1 VSEFTGHKAGIT
13 SLAAGYGNRGPLLVS
28 GSEDKTSR
36 LWDTRSGKAI
46 CGVVG
51 FEKEVV
57 AADFVGDSS
66 IAIASGASISLYDQ
80 RYIGTVHNARNS
92 GAVYVCKDDSG
103 ESEIQA
109 ISTRGDFVAFVD
121 DDGRLGVFDI
131 TDPEMLTGKS
141 VRFSSDGHDAMAA
154 CVCFHPE
161 EPVVAT
167 GAFDRQVCVWD
178 VASEKVIRRSVA
190 RPIAESAQHVGAGAP
205 GATTSNMVNPPFVYA
220 LDFVPGFAYADD
232 VPNKEED
239 REQWMVVS
247 GHADG
252 RIMCTGAKSAVCWTD
267 CHSYSITA
275 LRFMRSHPEIL
286 ATAGLDRTIKL
297 WNSDSIISPD
307 NVDGDNE
314 DSAAVVRDSLPL
326 LAHID
331 LAAKPDTLAT
341 FEEASVI
348 YTDENNS
355 VVAFAIV

>member
-1 VSEFTGHKAGIT
+1 M
-13 SLAAGYGNRGPLLVS
+13 
-28 GSEDKTSR
+28 
-36 LWDTRSGKAI
+36 
-46 CGVVG
+46 
-51 FEKEVV
+51 
-57 AADFVGDSS
+57 AADFVGDIS
-66 IAIASGASISLYDQ
+66 IAIASGTSMSLYDQ
-80 RYIGTVHNARNS
+80 RYIGIVHNARNS
-92 GAVYVCKDDSG
+92 GAVYVCKGDSG

-121 DDGRLGVFDI
+121 DGGRLGVFDI

-141 VRFSSDGHDAMAA
+141 ARFSNDGHDAMAA

-167 GAFDRQVCVWD
+167 GAFDQQVCVWD

-190 RPIAESAQHVGAGAP
+190 RPIVESTRHAGADAQ

-220 LDFVPGFAYADD
+220 LDFVPGFAAADD
-232 VPNKEED
+232 VPNTED
-239 REQWMVVS
+239 HEQWMVVS

-252 RIMCTGAKSAVCWTD
+252 RI
-267 CHSYSITA
+267 I
-275 LRFMRSHPEIL
+275 RFMQSHPEIL

-297 WNSDSIISPD
+297 WNSDSIIAPD
-307 NVDGDNE
+307 NIDGDDE
-314 DSAAVVRDSLPL
+314 DNAAVVRDSLPL
-326 LAHID
+326 AAYID

-341 FEEASVI
+341 SEEAPVI

>member
-1 VSEFTGHKAGIT
+1 
-13 SLAAGYGNRGPLLVS
+13 
-28 GSEDKTSR
+28 
-36 LWDTRSGKAI
+36 
-46 CGVVG
+46 
-51 FEKEVV
+51 
-57 AADFVGDSS
+57 DSS

-252 RIMCTGAKSAVCWTD
+252 RI
-267 CHSYSITA
+267 I
-275 LRFMRSHPEIL
+275 RFMRSHPEIL

-297 WNSDSIISPD
+297 WNSDSIIAPD